1 MEQNRWICFRN
12 FLIRIKDVADVVDVA
27 GARDAVGAVAV
38 CNKRYGDKQNDG
50 KDDREQGDDHG
61 KLRVDATAPGDAE
74 TLADAA
80 AMADGVATV
89 DAAVGPSQ
97 ILRQACKQIC

>member
-12 FLIRIKDVADVVDVA
+12 FLIRIKDVADAVGAA
-27 GARDAVGAVAV
+27 GAQDVVGAVAV

-50 KDDREQGDDHG
+50 KDDREHGDDHG
-61 KLRVDATAPGDAE
+61 KLRVDAAAR
-74 TLADAA
+74 ADAV
-80 AMADGVATV
+80 AMADAVVAE
-89 DAAVGPSQ
+89 PSQ